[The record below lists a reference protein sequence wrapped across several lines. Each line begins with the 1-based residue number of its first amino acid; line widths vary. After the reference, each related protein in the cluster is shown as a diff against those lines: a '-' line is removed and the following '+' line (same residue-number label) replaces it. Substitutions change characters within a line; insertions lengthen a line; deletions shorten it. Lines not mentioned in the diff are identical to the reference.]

1 MILNKWFSILSFGD
15 KEKYIKLLLWFV
27 VDSIVATIPYGIV
40 IIAIYFLLGP
50 IEGTSTGIDASPLWK
65 IVIVLLIQAVVYLFV
80 RMKSYIMSCCGMAEG
95 MKKSRIDMGEHLRK
109 LSLGFFSRRDT
120 GELST
125 VLLRDFTTI
134 ENLANSF
141 APQIAITL
149 VRIVLSFIML
159 CFFDVRMAVALFITI
174 PCAIPF
180 ALISYKRMNVSGI
193 ELMDSQQEAASEIL
207 EYVEGIKTLR
217 AFNVA
222 GEQFEKLK
230 SAFDKQRKAA
240 VHIETKSAAPI
251 ASVGRMVLNLGIV
264 ITMLLGGYLTIR
276 LKLTPFYYIAFL
288 VMALNIYEP
297 VSILMFFI
305 ADFARTNRANERISE
320 VYAEKPLSE
329 ENVKVS
335 DSAVRG
341 LENKTIRFEDVSF
354 GYGQKQV
361 LKNLSLTFEEKTITA
376 IVGPSGSGKS
386 TITKLIA
393 RFWDTD
399 SGQITFGGVA
409 IKDMSADALLS
420 QISMVFQDVY
430 LFHDT
435 IENNIKMGKETATR
449 EEVIEAAKKASCHD
463 FIMALPEGY
472 DTMVGE
478 GGSTLSGGEK
488 QRISIARA
496 LLKDAPIVLLDEA
509 TASLDPENEVL
520 IQAAISELVNEKT
533 VIIVAHRLQSIYNA
547 DQIIVLEDGRVAESG
562 KHDELI
568 QKAGKYAH
576 LWEEQSKAGSWSI
589 N

>member
-50 IEGTSTGIDASPLWK
+50 IEGTSTEIDASPLWK

-125 VLLRDFTTI
+125 VLLRDFATI

-230 SAFDKQRKAA
+230 SAFDKQRNAA

-305 ADFARTNRANERISE
+305 ADFARTNRANERIAE

-329 ENVKVS
+329 ENVMVS

-399 SGQITFGGVA
+399 SGQITLGGVA

-568 QKAGKYAH
+568 QKAGKYAL
-576 LWEEQSKAGSWSI
+576 LWEEQSKAGCWSI

>member
-50 IEGTSTGIDASPLWK
+50 IEGTSTEIDASPLWK

-109 LSLGFFSRRDT
+109 LSLGFFLRRDT

-125 VLLRDFTTI
+125 VLLRDFATI

-230 SAFDKQRKAA
+230 SAFDKQRNAA

-305 ADFARTNRANERISE
+305 ADFARTNRANERIAE

-329 ENVKVS
+329 ENVMVS

-399 SGQITFGGVA
+399 SGQITLGGVA

-449 EEVIEAAKKASCHD
+449 EEVIDAAKKASCHD

-520 IQAAISELVNEKT
+520 IQAAIGELVNEKT

-576 LWEEQSKAGSWSI
+576 LWEEQSKAGCWSI

>member
-50 IEGTSTGIDASPLWK
+50 IEGTSTEIDASPLWK

-109 LSLGFFSRRDT
+109 LSLGFFLRRDT

-125 VLLRDFTTI
+125 VLLRDFATI

-159 CFFDVRMAVALFITI
+159 CFFDVIMAVALFITI

-230 SAFDKQRKAA
+230 SAFDKQRNAA

-305 ADFARTNRANERISE
+305 ADFARTNRANERIAE

-329 ENVKVS
+329 ENVMVS

-399 SGQITFGGVA
+399 SGQITLGGVA

-449 EEVIEAAKKASCHD
+449 EEVIDAAKKASCHD

-576 LWEEQSKAGSWSI
+576 LWEEQSKAGCWSI

>member
-50 IEGTSTGIDASPLWK
+50 IEGTSAGIDASQLWK

-125 VLLRDFTTI
+125 VLLRDFATI

-230 SAFDKQRKAA
+230 SAFDKQRNAA

-305 ADFARTNRANERISE
+305 ADFARTNRANERIAE

-329 ENVKVS
+329 ENVMVS

-399 SGQITFGGVA
+399 SGQITLGGVA

-478 GGSTLSGGEK
+478 SGSTLSGGEK

-576 LWEEQSKAGSWSI
+576 LWEEQSKAGCWSI

>member
-50 IEGTSTGIDASPLWK
+50 IEGTSAGIDASQLWK

-109 LSLGFFSRRDT
+109 LSLGFFLRRDT

-125 VLLRDFTTI
+125 VLLRDFATI

-230 SAFDKQRKAA
+230 SAFDKQRNAA

-305 ADFARTNRANERISE
+305 ADFARTNRANERIAE

-329 ENVKVS
+329 ENVMVS

-399 SGQITFGGVA
+399 SGQITLGGVA

-449 EEVIEAAKKASCHD
+449 EEVIDAAKKASCHD

-576 LWEEQSKAGSWSI
+576 LWEEQSKAGCWSI

>member
-1 MILNKWFSILSFGD
+1 MILNKWFSILSFRD

-50 IEGTSTGIDASPLWK
+50 IEGTSAGIDASQLWK

-125 VLLRDFTTI
+125 VLLRDFATI

-149 VRIVLSFIML
+149 VRIVLSIIML

-230 SAFDKQRKAA
+230 SAFGKQRNAA

-305 ADFARTNRANERISE
+305 ADFARTNRANERIAE

-329 ENVKVS
+329 ENVMVS

-399 SGQITFGGVA
+399 SGQITLGGVA

-449 EEVIEAAKKASCHD
+449 EEVIDAAKKASCHD

-576 LWEEQSKAGSWSI
+576 LWEEQSKAGCWSI

>member
-50 IEGTSTGIDASPLWK
+50 IEGTSTEIDASPLWK

-125 VLLRDFTTI
+125 VLLRDFATI

-230 SAFDKQRKAA
+230 SAFGKQRNAA

-305 ADFARTNRANERISE
+305 ADFARTNRANERIAE

-329 ENVKVS
+329 ENVMVS

-399 SGQITFGGVA
+399 SGQITLGGVA

-463 FIMALPEGY
+463 FIMVLPEGY

-568 QKAGKYAH
+568 QKAGKYAL
-576 LWEEQSKAGSWSI
+576 LWEEQSKAGSWNI

>member
-1 MILNKWFSILSFGD
+1 MILNKWFSILSFRD

-50 IEGTSTGIDASPLWK
+50 IEGTSAGIDASQLWK

-125 VLLRDFTTI
+125 VLLRDFATI

-230 SAFDKQRKAA
+230 SAFGKQRNAA

-305 ADFARTNRANERISE
+305 ADFARTNRANERIAE

-329 ENVKVS
+329 ENVMVS

-399 SGQITFGGVA
+399 SGQITLGGVA

-449 EEVIEAAKKASCHD
+449 EEVIDAAKKASCHD

-576 LWEEQSKAGSWSI
+576 LWEEQSKAGCWSI

>member
-50 IEGTSTGIDASPLWK
+50 IEGTSTEIDASPLWK

-109 LSLGFFSRRDT
+109 LSLGFFLRRDT

-125 VLLRDFTTI
+125 VLLRDFATI

-230 SAFDKQRKAA
+230 SAFDKQRNAA

-305 ADFARTNRANERISE
+305 ADFARTNRANERIAE

-329 ENVKVS
+329 ENVMVS

-399 SGQITFGGVA
+399 SGQITLGGVA

-449 EEVIEAAKKASCHD
+449 EEVIDAAKKASCHD

-576 LWEEQSKAGSWSI
+576 LWEEQSKAGCWSI